1 MEYIYRKLATSFSE
15 IKGFDGWMIAKAEFN
30 TVELN
35 FSKNTNIETIETKNT
50 KILKQRRNYCTIMS
64 EIIYNNMKYSLVA
77 HLVKPKS
84 RSTRN
89 PVNVSDNCSYLF
101 TLKYTKE
108 DIRQFVCDLGDY
120 NYIHQT
126 DTPVVSGFLVF
137 RDILK
142 KLFLGTGKCTI
153 VFRNPAFAD
162 ETIDVFQIGDC
173 EFKLIL
179 SERGIVYGESV
190 YSRRN

>member
-1 MEYIYRKLATSFSE
+1 MEHIYRKLVASFSE

-35 FSKNTNIETIETKNT
+35 SNKNTNIETKNT
-50 KILKQRRNYCTIMS
+50 KISKQRRNYCTIMS
-64 EIIYNNMKYSLVA
+64 EIIYNNMEYSLIA
-77 HLVKPKS
+77 DLVKPKS
-84 RSTRN
+84 CGTFN
-89 PVNVSDNCSYLF
+89 HVNISDNGSYLF

-120 NYIHQT
+120 NYIHQI

-137 RDILK
+137 GDILK
-142 KLFLGTGKCTI
+142 KLFLKTGKCTI

-162 ETIDVFQIGDC
+162 ETIDVFQMDDC

-179 SERGIVYGESV
+179 SERGIVYGESI
-190 YSRRN
+190 YSRRS